1 MMDRPNKIA
10 IVGYGPIGQHL
21 TALLHEQGYD
31 VVVGVRSPERLAL
44 TSIPIGVQSL
54 HWRPAVAGASVVVL
68 AVPHEAV
75 DDIVAGW
82 PTDGASRI
90 VVDPTNPVALS
101 PEGHVVSGLDGGGT
115 VGTRLAKLLPSVAVV
130 RAFTHVM
137 EELLAVRGRRQPG
150 LWAMAIAGDD
160 DTAKETVGEIV
171 KATGFV
177 PVDIGGLADSA
188 PLDPGGTLFPQM
200 FTVADMKR
208 RLRESA

>member
-1 MMDRPNKIA
+1 MDRQSRIA

-21 TALLHEQGYD
+21 TASLRGEWRD
-31 VVVGVRSPERLAL
+31 VVVGVRSPERLA
-44 TSIPIGVQSL
+44 PEAVPPGVQCVD
-54 HWRPAVAGASVVVL
+54 WRSAVDRASVVIL
-68 AVPHEAV
+68 AVPHGAV
-75 DDIVAGW
+75 ADIVASW
-82 PTDGASRI
+82 PAGIADRI

-101 PEGHVVSGLDGGGT
+101 PDGHIITGLDGSDT
-115 VGTRLAKLLPSVAVV
+115 VGSRLAQLLPSAIVV

-160 DTAKETVGEIV
+160 SSAKETVSELV

-188 PLDPGGTLFPQM
+188 PLDPGGALFPQM
-200 FTVADMKR
+200 FTVAGMKR
-208 RLRESA
+208 RLLEGV